1 MQSLTTATTDTT
13 NAHLAR
19 AFAALTRDLVNPM
32 SESSDDVFQPFYAP
46 MSPQSPLST
55 DTFRAAVGIGRR
67 YTIDLSGADDFFSTN
82 TDPDEGDPESAS
94 VYACL
99 VKLMRAVLTDLSLVF
114 ARGENV
120 VRVRTYIFGRAENG
134 ALVGLRTM
142 STET

>member
-1 MQSLTTATTDTT
+1 MDSTTAPVSDTT

-32 SESSDDVFQPFYAP
+32 SESSDDVFRPFYAP
-46 MSPQSPLST
+46 MSPLSQVSPE
-55 DTFRAAVGIGRR
+55 TFRAAVGIGRR
-67 YTIDLSGADDFFSTN
+67 YTIDLSSGDDFFSTH
-82 TDPDEGDPESAS
+82 TDPDEGDAESAL

-99 VKLMRAVLTDLSLVF
+99 EKLMQAVLTDLSVAF

-134 ALVGLRTM
+134 GLVGLRTM